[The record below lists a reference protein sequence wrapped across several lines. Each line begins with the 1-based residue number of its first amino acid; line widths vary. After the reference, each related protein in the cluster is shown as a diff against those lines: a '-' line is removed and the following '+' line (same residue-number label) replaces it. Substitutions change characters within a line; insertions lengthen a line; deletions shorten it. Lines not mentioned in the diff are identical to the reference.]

1 MAIMSKFIAAVR
13 NGVPA
18 TAVRLAGQPH
28 DEWTVSTSMEGAVVL
43 SRDKVRKKAELWLA
57 HVKKELHKAV
67 AGLGVECTPSTTDV
81 EVCVGGQW
89 MPLGRLATSPEEI
102 PVHNLPRQN
111 KELRT
116 QWMQHFATPFF
127 DGNGKCSS
135 VYNLTNRQM
144 RADLDSLPTTEKGVM
159 ELALA
164 AAGSAVSAAAS
175 AAAAAGSAAASS
187 VAAAASSA
195 AAAAASS
202 APDNLRLMLWA
213 HRDN

>member
-164 AAGSAVSAAAS
+164 AAGSA
-175 AAAAAGSAAASS
+175 AASS